1 MGDRDSL
8 PANLKSMQPYLD
20 MATDYESMDPFISYW
35 CRLYVLKQ
43 GFILAR
49 VEDLPFLLVLME
61 LLEKNKQDLQSKI
74 ETTDIP
80 AARAH
85 LQGVVQKLLSWAENV
100 PPLLSLTNVVA
111 KAFESAG
118 MLLDVCSIFGEPN
131 EGEFEKKKFTDP
143 HQANLHSEFQSESTT
158 KKSNIHSQDIGKLSG
173 GISGELQN
181 DEGVAGAERIFIMSN
196 APLTS
201 VLPSGVDLNAFLAQ
215 HKELE
220 FLSKVDSIPRGSGSV
235 GKSSSS
241 ATPASQVNIDF
252 QHSLEKYLRDATQLT
267 TDDVCSWIQ
276 KQYVGEVNPAFI
288 RALVTAVTES
298 SIEGRGTDSKL
309 NNTVLK
315 NRTEVLRRYV
325 DNIADRE
332 LQLLYAVQTL
342 VTQRQHPKGLIQGI
356 FETLYDSKVVSE
368 EGFESWVSADDPLE
382 REGKAVALKMITSFL
397 TWLKDADPESD
408 QEADDFWDISGELQ
422 NNETKKNLTSTAMDE
437 GEKLTTQ
444 SPKNAIEPERRKIY
458 NRLFLLELRNHPL
471 SLKRPEGLPSLEIVR
486 NKMKRDKIIAAGIFI
501 HQKQSQQTPNAHNT
515 ENNTYCFEDLSKTSL
530 EVDKKLAMPNPGP
543 LQGRQTKGNNQFFG
557 RQIRPGNQHMP
568 RPPMAEGTIN
578 PNHPP
583 NAPQALPYP
592 GMTSPY
598 LSYPANPPASYP
610 QSGNLPPGNVSFQQ
624 PRAAQQTYGYRQT
637 PPYPT
642 FPMKSTPAV
651 FYQSEPQPQQP
662 QQQPQQQQ
670 PQQTQQPQ
678 QPQQV
683 PVAPPPIAQPR
694 ESSGSSR
701 RARSSNLC
709 IVDPNTNRDVLTGE
723 EVLVSTSVVVTPTT
737 TTPPN

>member
-486 NKMKRDKIIAAGIFI
+486 NK
-501 HQKQSQQTPNAHNT
+501 
-515 ENNTYCFEDLSKTSL
+515 
-530 EVDKKLAMPNPGP
+530 
-543 LQGRQTKGNNQFFG
+543 FFG

-592 GMTSPY
+592 GMTQPLLFVIGDQFSKQSPY

>member
-1 MGDRDSL
+1 MQQRRVRDYSLSYLLLSSYDTIQLAVGRARIFDIIMAISLPLCL

-20 MATDYESMDPFISYW
+20 MATDYESKDPCISYW

-43 GFILAR
+43 GFILKR
-49 VEDLPFLLVLME
+49 VEDDLSFLLVLME
-61 LLEKNKQDLQSKI
+61 VLGKNKQNLQSKI
-74 ETTDIP
+74 EATDIP
-80 AARAH
+80 VARAH
-85 LQGVVQKLLSWAENV
+85 LEGVVQNLLSWAENV
-100 PPLLSLTNVVA
+100 PPLESLTNVVP
-111 KAFESAG
+111 KAIESAG
-118 MLLDVCSIFGEPN
+118 MLLDVCSIFGEPS
-131 EGEFEKKKFTDP
+131 EGKFEKKK
-143 HQANLHSEFQSESTT
+143 EFQSQSTT
-158 KKSNIHSQDIGKLSG
+158 KKSNIQYQDFGKLSEDPKDRNVWKPKHA
-173 GISGELQN
+173 SKSKEE
-181 DEGVAGAERIFIMSN
+181 EGNLDKTVIETMLMTVRGY
-196 APLTS
+196 
-201 VLPSGVDLNAFLAQ
+201 LN
-215 HKELE
+215 KW
-220 FLSKVDSIPRGSGSV
+220 
-235 GKSSSS
+235 
-241 ATPASQVNIDF
+241 TPNPNFYIDF

-288 RALVTAVTES
+288 RTLVTAVTES

-309 NNTVLK
+309 NCTVLK

-356 FETLYDSKVVSE
+356 FETLYDSNVVSE

-458 NRLFLLELRNHPL
+458 DRLFLLELRNHPL

-486 NKMKRDKIIAAGIFI
+486 NK
-501 HQKQSQQTPNAHNT
+501 
-515 ENNTYCFEDLSKTSL
+515 
-530 EVDKKLAMPNPGP
+530 
-543 LQGRQTKGNNQFFG
+543 FFG
-557 RQIRPGNQHMP
+557 RQIRTGNQHMP
-568 RPPMAEGTIN
+568 RPPMAGGTIN
-578 PNHPP
+578 PNRPP

-592 GMTSPY
+592 GMNKPLLFVIGDQFSKQSPY

-610 QSGNLPPGNVSFQQ
+610 QSGNLPTGNVSFQQ

-642 FPMKSTPAV
+642 FPMQSTPAV
-651 FYQSEPQPQQP
+651 FYQQQQPQPQQP
-662 QQQPQQQQ
+662 QQQ
-670 PQQTQQPQ
+670 QQPQ

-683 PVAPPPIAQPR
+683 PVTTPTKAQPR

-701 RARSSNLC
+701 RARSSALRL
-709 IVDPNTNRDVLTGE
+709 VDPNTNRDVLTGE

-737 TTPPN
+737 STPPELVFSPK

>member
-8 PANLKSMQPYLD
+8 PANLKSLQPYLD
-20 MATDYESMDPFISYW
+20 MATDYESMDLFISYW

-43 GFILAR
+43 GFILTR

-131 EGEFEKKKFTDP
+131 EGESEKKKFTDP

-158 KKSNIHSQDIGKLSG
+158 TKSNIQYQDIIKLSD
-173 GISGELQN
+173 GISGELPN
-181 DEGVAGAERIFIMSN
+181 DE
-196 APLTS
+196 
-201 VLPSGVDLNAFLAQ
+201 
-215 HKELE
+215 K
-220 FLSKVDSIPRGSGSV
+220 
-235 GKSSSS
+235 
-241 ATPASQVNIDF
+241 
-252 QHSLEKYLRDATQLT
+252 
-267 TDDVCSWIQ
+267 
-276 KQYVGEVNPAFI
+276 
-288 RALVTAVTES
+288 
-298 SIEGRGTDSKL
+298 
-309 NNTVLK
+309 
-315 NRTEVLRRYV
+315 
-325 DNIADRE
+325 
-332 LQLLYAVQTL
+332 
-342 VTQRQHPKGLIQGI
+342 
-356 FETLYDSKVVSE
+356 
-368 EGFESWVSADDPLE
+368 
-382 REGKAVALKMITSFL
+382 
-397 TWLKDADPESD
+397 
-408 QEADDFWDISGELQ
+408 
-422 NNETKKNLTSTAMDE
+422 KKNQAPSSTTTDE
-437 GEKLTTQ
+437 GENLAQ
-444 SPKNAIEPERRKIY
+444 SPEVGKPERRKVY
-458 NRLFLLELRNHPL
+458 DRLFLFELRNHPV
-471 SLKRPEGLPSLEIVR
+471 SLKRPEGLPGLEIVR
-486 NKMKRDKIIAAGIFI
+486 DKMKRDKIIAAGIFI

-592 GMTSPY
+592 GMTQPLLFVIGDQFSQQSPY

-610 QSGNLPPGNVSFQQ
+610 QSGNLPTGNVSFQQ

-662 QQQPQQQQ
+662 QQQQQQQQ

-683 PVAPPPIAQPR
+683 SVAPPPIAQPR